1 MLKVNKTQNK
11 TLVELSTIDDTESE
25 KENEDDS
32 VEEVPKEPTLVIP
45 AKLQELIDRGECSK
59 MEEEDSAE
67 IDQLY

>member
-45 AKLQELIDRGECSK
+45 AKL
-59 MEEEDSAE
+59 
-67 IDQLY
+67 